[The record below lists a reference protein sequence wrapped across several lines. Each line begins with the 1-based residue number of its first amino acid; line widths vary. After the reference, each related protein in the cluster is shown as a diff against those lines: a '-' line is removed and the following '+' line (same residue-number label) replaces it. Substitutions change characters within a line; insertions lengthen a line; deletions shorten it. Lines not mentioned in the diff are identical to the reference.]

1 VNPIAFVRGTI
12 YTDPWSEPI
21 ADGALVIENGRIAA
35 LGSRQSMPIPRDS
48 QIVDCGGTVLTAGF
62 WNSHVHF
69 TDRQWAGAEALPA
82 EELERLLRRDFI
94 RYGFTSLFDLSSNLA
109 DTLAIRRRI
118 ESGEVDGPRIRSTGE
133 GIIAAGAAP
142 PETVFDA
149 MGWMSVALHD
159 VDGPEDAAAA
169 ARALLSAGADAIKI
183 FASAAPSMPH
193 SQVSQESMRAAVDV
207 AHAAQKPVFV
217 HPNDADDVMRAVHA
231 GVDVVAHTIP
241 HSQSWGGELGAV
253 RAAGIAL
260 IPTLTLW
267 AGDARRTAVEQLA
280 AFRTGGGTILFGT
293 DYGAVGADPTQE
305 YALMAQAGMSFREIL
320 ASLTTAPARRFDRSH
335 IAGALVP
342 GGPADIVVLN
352 GDPSKDPTAFADVRL
367 TLRAGRKLY
376 EKP

>member
-21 ADGALVIENGRIAA
+21 ADSALVVEGGHIAA
-35 LGSRQSMPIPRDS
+35 LGSRQRVPIPKDA
-48 QIVDCGGTVLTAGF
+48 QIIDCGGAALTAGF

-69 TDRQWAGAEALPA
+69 TQRKWADAGTLAAAELGLHLQ
-82 EELERLLRRDFI
+82 EFT

-109 DTLAIRRRI
+109 NTHAIRRRI

-149 MGWMSVALHD
+149 MGWMKVALHE
-159 VDGPEDAAAA
+159 VDGPDDAAAA
-169 ARALLSAGADAIKI
+169 ARALLAAGADAIKI
-183 FASAAPSMPH
+183 FASAAPSMPD
-193 SQVSQESMRAAVDV
+193 SRVSQESMRAAVDV

-217 HPNDADDVMRAVHA
+217 HPNDGDDVMRAVRA
-231 GVDVVAHTIP
+231 GVDVVAHTFP
-241 HSQSWGGELGAV
+241 RSQSWEDELGAV
-253 RAAGIAL
+253 RAAEIAL

-267 AGDARRTAVEQLA
+267 TGDARRAAVEQLA

-293 DYGAVGADPTQE
+293 DYGAVGADPSQE
-305 YALMAQAGMSFREIL
+305 YALMAQARMSFREIL
-320 ASLTTAPARRFDRSH
+320 ASLTTAPARRFGHSH
-335 IAGALVP
+335 IAGTLVP
-342 GGPADIVVLN
+342 GDQADIVVLN

>member
-35 LGSRQSMPIPRDS
+35 LGSRQGVPIPKDS
-48 QIVDCGGTVLTAGF
+48 QIVDCGGTVVTAGF

-69 TDRQWAGAEALPA
+69 TERKWAGAEALPA
-82 EELERLLRRDFI
+82 EELERLLRRDFM

-109 DTLAIRRRI
+109 NTHAIRRRI

-149 MGWMSVALHD
+149 MGWMNVALHE

-169 ARALLSAGADAIKI
+169 ARALLIAGADAIKI

-193 SQVSQESMRAAVDV
+193 SQVSQESMRAAVDM
-207 AHAAQKPVFV
+207 ANAAQKPVFV
-217 HPNDADDVMRAVHA
+217 HPNNGDDVMRAVRA

-241 HSQSWGGELGAV
+241 HSQSWEGELSAV
-253 RAAGIAL
+253 RGAEIAL
-260 IPTLTLW
+260 IPTLRLW
-267 AGDARRTAVEQLA
+267 TGDARRTAVEQLA

-305 YALMAQAGMSFREIL
+305 YALMAQAGMSFRGIL